1 MSEQPPVL
9 SRRLLLVQAGAL
21 ALAPA
26 LAGAAGAK
34 RHTVTIEGLMFQP
47 PTLTVNRG
55 DRINWV
61 NKDLFPHTVTA
72 NGGAFDSHEIA
83 PGASWSYVAGK
94 AGEYAYRCTLHPTM
108 VARLTVA

>member
-1 MSEQPPVL
+1 VSEQPPVL
-9 SRRLLLVQAGAL
+9 SRRLLLFQAGAL